1 MRAVNKAGYT
11 EDVPRDRI
19 ELVERLAA
27 LQGGT
32 VMFIGDVDSGK
43 TTAVKFVARA
53 LWELGRSV
61 AVVDSDIGQKSL
73 LPPATVSLALVDGSS
88 GSVESKPLAH
98 YFIGTTTPS
107 QYLAEMVVGVGRLW
121 ELGSKVADYVLIDTT
136 GYVRGTG
143 AELKRLKMELIKPD
157 IVAIVGDDNG
167 LAALAARFSDV
178 AILERSPKAK
188 RHSPG
193 ERREIRK
200 AKWREYFSPSRYVEM
215 DIREMKVTGTGLFSG
230 RVLTKEEAELISRL
244 CDWAVLMGWENAG
257 LYTVVKAGEDRKPC
271 NRSVIRAVDFETL
284 SNLLVGFIDK
294 EGLCLGLG
302 ILKWPR
308 LSEGKLEI
316 LTPLSEDELSKVEEI
331 RFGRIRVTEEGEE
344 LGLIR
349 REEL

>member
-1 MRAVNKAGYT
+1 MQEVNKANFT

-19 ELVERLAA
+19 ELVEHLAA
-27 LQGGT
+27 LPGGT
-32 VMFIGDVDSGK
+32 VMFIGGVDSGK
-43 TTAVKFVARA
+43 TTAMKFVARS

-73 LPPATVSLALVDGSS
+73 LPPATVSLALVGESS

-98 YFIGTTTPS
+98 YFIGTTTPQ
-107 QYLAEMVVGVGRLW
+107 QYLAEMVVGVRRLW
-121 ELGSKVADYVLIDTT
+121 EIGSKIADYVLIDTT

-157 IVAIVGDDNG
+157 VVAIVGDDNG
-167 LAALAARFSDV
+167 LAALAARFSNV
-178 AILERSPKAK
+178 VTLERSPKAK
-188 RHSPG
+188 RYSPG

-200 AKWREYFSPSRYVEM
+200 AKWKEYFSSSRYVEV
-215 DIREMKVTGTGLFSG
+215 DIREMKVTGTNLFSG
-230 RVLTKEEAELISRL
+230 RALTKEEAKLLSKL
-244 CDWAVLMGWENAG
+244 CGWVILAGWENAG
-257 LYTVVKAGEDRKPC
+257 LYTVVKAGEEITTC
-271 NRSVIRAVDFETL
+271 NRSVLRAVDFETL
-284 SNLLVGFIDK
+284 GNLLVGFIDG

-302 ILKWPR
+302 IIKWPR

-316 LTPLSEDELSKVEEI
+316 LTPLSEDELSGAEEI
-331 RFGRIRVTEEGEE
+331 RFGRIRVTEKGEE